1 MEAKRLAYVRVG
13 WSHWAGHWLWDSDQ
27 IWQVGEKVRIGSYR
41 ALTRLTMENT
51 ACFSTIGLV
60 EASEEGSGESLA
72 AGQVGWS
79 ACSAFEKVTRLVKDF
94 IEGRI

>member
-1 MEAKRLAYVRVG
+1 MCGWGGHTGLGTGCGTLTRYGRLGKRCELGAI
-13 WSHWAGHWLWDSDQ
+13 GH
-27 IWQVGEKVRIGSYR
+27 
-41 ALTRLTMENT
+41 LTRLTMENM

-60 EASEEGSGESLA
+60 EASQEGSGESLA

>member
-1 MEAKRLAYVRVG
+1 MEVKRLAYVRVG
-13 WSHWAGHWLWDSDQ
+13 WSLWAGHWLWDSDQ
-27 IWQVGEKVRIGSYR
+27 IWQVGEKVRIG
-41 ALTRLTMENT
+41 RLTMENT

-60 EASEEGSGESLA
+60 EASQEGSGESLA

-94 IEGRI
+94 IEGHI